1 MMTGRMNHTGYLLG
15 SLLIFL
21 IGTTPHLM
29 AQRIS
34 FGVFAGEDDISIGLP
49 LGGNTALDF
58 NQKQRILTSGS
69 GQVVSIERKEGDPY
83 LVYPIQAAEGFD
95 LLIDVDQPGNLWLD
109 GKVGSDQHIPFAL
122 QIAYNNQGA
131 PDINGTIEAPPGM
144 TSLIVP
150 VSRSTS
156 LAPGPPPDPLSGE
169 NSSRN
174 KATFYLFLYGTLGPI
189 ENVQAGIYEADI
201 TINVSYANY

>member
-1 MMTGRMNHTGYLLG
+1 MTRKNKYRNHILG
-15 SLLIFL
+15 CLMICLVATS
-21 IGTTPHLM
+21 PNLM

-49 LGGNTALDF
+49 LGGNTELDF

-69 GQVVSIERKEGDPY
+69 GQVVLIERDEGNPY

-95 LLIDVDQPGNLWLD
+95 LLIDVIQPYDLWLD
-109 GKVGSDQHIPFAL
+109 GNVGSDQHIPFEL
-122 QIAYNNQGA
+122 QIAYNNQGV
-131 PDINGTIEAPPGM
+131 PTINSSIEAPPFM

-169 NSSRN
+169 NSKRN
-174 KATFYLFLYGTLGPI
+174 QATFYLFLYGKLGPI
-189 ENVQAGIYEADI
+189 GNVQAGLYSADI
-201 TINVSYANY
+201 IINVSYANY